1 MAIDKINGGI
11 KTALTRKVIFMSLYA
26 LLIGDYNLYGIPD
39 EKEDW
44 HHKQGP
50 AAPEWID
57 EGPLYE
63 IFVRAFSEQGTFKQ
77 VEQRLNYL
85 QELGVGTI
93 WLMPV
98 YPIGEKGRKG
108 KLGSP
113 YSVRDYYE
121 VNPELG
127 SKEDLHRL
135 IRSVHRR
142 GMHIIVDMV
151 ANHVSNDYVE
161 MRDKPNLFSR
171 DAQGNFTR
179 EVADW
184 SDVTDFDY
192 SRPETRAY
200 MMEVMKYWIKEFDFD
215 GFRCDVAGMVPIDFW
230 EEAVAELKKIKP
242 DIYMLA
248 EWEDPA
254 MHAKA
259 FHSTYDWMLYHLL
272 KDIRDGKKPASMA
285 PEWVE
290 EKRSFYPQ
298 NALPLR
304 FIENHDEE
312 RAAKVFGKE
321 GFKPFAAFIFSI
333 YGVPLIYNGQEW
345 GETEKPTL
353 FDKVSIDWH
362 NQDTMILDFYK
373 KLNRLRRTHPA
384 LRSPELQIIKND
396 QPEKVI
402 SFRKESKGETLIV
415 VLNTSDEKIVVALD
429 AETIPTNSRLTD
441 LLGISGTESLDD
453 WKKQKLSP
461 FSVGIWELKSE

>member
-1 MAIDKINGGI
+1 MEILRYNRIFNAFFRQGILFMA
-11 KTALTRKVIFMSLYA
+11 LYA
-26 LLIGDYNLYGIPD
+26 LLVGEYNLYGIPK
-39 EKEDW
+39 EKTNW
-44 HHKQGP
+44 HQAEGP
-50 AAPEWID
+50 QPPVWIE

-63 IFVRAFSEQGTFKQ
+63 IFVRAFSAEGTFKQ
-77 VEQRLNYL
+77 VEQRLDYL
-85 QELGVGTI
+85 QDLGVNKI
-93 WLMPV
+93 WLMPI

-113 YSVRDYYE
+113 YSVRDYYK

-127 SKEDLHRL
+127 TEDDLHSL
-135 IRSVHRR
+135 IKNVHQR

-161 MRDKPNLFSR
+161 MKDKPYLFAR
-171 DAQGNFTR
+171 DDEGNFTR

-192 SRPETRAY
+192 DHPETRIY
-200 MMEVMKYWIKEFDFD
+200 MKDVMKYWIKKFDFD
-215 GFRCDVAGMVPIDFW
+215 GFRCDVAGMVPTDFW
-230 EEAVAELKKIKP
+230 EETVKELKQIKP

-254 MHAKA
+254 LQVKA
-259 FHSTYDWMLYHLL
+259 FHSTYDWTLYHLL
-272 KDIRDGKKPASMA
+272 KDIRKGKKAASMA

-312 RAAKVFGKE
+312 RAAKVFGKK

-353 FDKVSIDWH
+353 FDKVEIDWK
-362 NQDTMILDFYK
+362 NQDSGILDFYR
-373 KLNRLRRTHPA
+373 KLIRLRREQPA
-384 LRSPELQIIKND
+384 LRSKHLTILKND
-396 QPEKVI
+396 LPNKVM
-402 SFRKESKGETLIV
+402 SFLKRAGKSQLAV
-415 VLNTSDEKIVVALD
+415 VLNTGGEEIVVTLD
-429 AETIPTNSRLTD
+429 KGTIPAAARLTD
-441 LLGISGTESLDD
+441 VLGSGGTMNVENWTNQTLA
-453 WKKQKLSP
+453 P
-461 FSVGIWELKSE
+461 FSASIWEVRP